1 VHVID
6 EDLCIKC
13 DTCRQVCNFD
23 AVKVRS
29 GVHDAAAADPGQAG
43 P

>member
-1 VHVID
+1 VID

-29 GVHDAAAADPGQAG
+29 GVERSETAG
-43 P
+43 SGRPEA